1 MSKYFKIQLSKNESI
16 CAFRDRCMVVLTS
29 PEEAL
34 AFMASEGFL
43 SLSSDVIRTT
53 IAKHGGRG
61 YANKN
66 RLALTAYVEKA
77 TACVIRTSV

>member
-1 MSKYFKIQLSKNESI
+1 
-16 CAFRDRCMVVLTS
+16 MVVLTS

-61 YANKN
+61 YAHPNKN
-66 RLALTAYVEKA
+66 RLALTAYVKKA